1 DLLLVGGR
9 LALYAGDGKGRFT
22 DVSQETGLAGLT
34 GHFLGCAVGDVDG
47 DGYPDIYISGYR
59 TALLLLNQGGRR
71 FRDVTRAAGL
81 PPEPWGTSCAFAE
94 TVPGSGRLDLYVGDY
109 ADFGPKTQPQLC
121 VESGRETSCGP
132 RHYRPIVGH
141 LYRNRGTVDGIPRFQ
156 DITRPSDAGTALGKA
171 LALPSPTWTAAA
183 GPPWRSPTRRCPP
196 TSSSLS
202 LGARNPATRTSPSSP
217 APRTTG
223 TGTSTAGWVLTG
235 ATTITTGASTSSW
248 RPFRTKR
255 RRSTATRE
263 ASASGMRRFRPGSGR
278 RPRPSSPS
286 AASSS
291 ITTMT
296 DGYTW

>member
-94 TVPGSGRLDLYVGDY
+94 TVPGSGRLDLYVANY
-109 ADFGPKTQPQLC
+109 ADFGPETQPQLC

-141 LYRNRGTVDGIPRFQ
+141 LYRNRGVVDGIPRFQ
-156 DITRPSDAGTALGKA
+156 DVTRPSDAATALGKA
-171 LALPSPTWTAAA
+171 LGVAFADLD
-183 GPPWRSPTRRCPP
+183 
-196 TSSSLS
+196 
-202 LGARNPATRTSPSSP
+202 
-217 APRTTG
+217 
-223 TGTSTAGWVLTG
+223 
-235 ATTITTGASTSSW
+235 
-248 RPFRTKR
+248 
-255 RRSTATRE
+255 
-263 ASASGMRRFRPGSGR
+263 GSGR
-278 RPRPSSPS
+278 PTLAIANDEMPGDLLQPQPGSPQPRYKNVAELSGT
-286 AASSS
+286 AYDR
-291 ITTMT
+291 
-296 DGYTW
+296 DGNVHGGMGVDWGDYDNDGRFDLFVATFQNETKALYRNQGGVRFRDEAIP